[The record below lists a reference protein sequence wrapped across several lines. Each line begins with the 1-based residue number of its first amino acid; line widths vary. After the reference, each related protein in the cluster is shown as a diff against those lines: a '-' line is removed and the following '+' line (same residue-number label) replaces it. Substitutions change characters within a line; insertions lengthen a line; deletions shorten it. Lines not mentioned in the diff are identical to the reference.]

1 MFFISMN
8 VVAVI
13 VDAIFVK
20 FDIFVFVVVEVVVIV
35 VDFVVFVVVDV
46 VVIVVDFDVFVVVVV
61 DVVDVVVIV
70 VVFDVFVVVVFIVD
84 VVDVVVIVV
93 VFDAFVVVVVV
104 VLVFVDVIVIV
115 VVVIV
120 IVDVVVIVVFIVVIS
135 GGKVNILVVDK
146 EDLVDEEDLG
156 LVDDI
161 VASVVGGNAD
171 EFEDEEDESFD
182 ILAVEVGVNV
192 YSFVDSD
199 GVVLVDVV
207 VSALVVEES
216 TSGVEVSGESSVTP

>member
-70 VVFDVFVVVVFIVD
+70 VVFD
-84 VVDVVVIVV
+84 
-93 VFDAFVVVVVV
+93 AFVVVVVV
-104 VLVFVDVIVIV
+104 VLVFVDVVVIV

-146 EDLVDEEDLG
+146 VDLVDEEDLG

-199 GVVLVDVV
+199 GVVVVDVV